1 MKRLKLNLALLMVV
15 LGTGAAF
22 AGASSYQTPTIYFD
36 CNASAWKSIPAGRTV
51 SCDQNQTVS
60 CKGTGTPS
68 APVPLPQKGCGTLN
82 P

>member
-22 AGASSYQTPTIYFD
+22 AGAGKYQTPTIYFD
-36 CNASAWKSIPAGRTV
+36 CNAGLWKPIPAGRTV